1 MDCIFSWN
9 ILEITRKD
17 IYFRELKIP
26 QLGVEPRFQQ

>member
-17 IYFRELKIP
+17 IYFRENNTNLR
-26 QLGVEPRFQQ
+26 VD

>member
-17 IYFRELKIP
+17 IYFRENNTNFR
-26 QLGVEPRFQQ
+26 VD